1 MKYKIEFAK
10 PALKFL
16 KKQPKDQQTRILSSI
31 NKLPLGDIKKLKG
44 DNDWY
49 RLRVGDYRII
59 YTINNNIL
67 LITIINIGNRGQI
80 YKDL

>member
-31 NKLPLGDIKKLKG
+31 NKLPLGDIK
-44 DNDWY
+44 NS
-49 RLRVGDYRII
+49 REIM
-59 YTINNNIL
+59 
-67 LITIINIGNRGQI
+67 IGI
-80 YKDL
+80 DLE

>member
-31 NKLPLGDIKKLKG
+31 NRLPLGDIKK
-44 DNDWY
+44 
-49 RLRVGDYRII
+49 
-59 YTINNNIL
+59 
-67 LITIINIGNRGQI
+67 
-80 YKDL
+80 